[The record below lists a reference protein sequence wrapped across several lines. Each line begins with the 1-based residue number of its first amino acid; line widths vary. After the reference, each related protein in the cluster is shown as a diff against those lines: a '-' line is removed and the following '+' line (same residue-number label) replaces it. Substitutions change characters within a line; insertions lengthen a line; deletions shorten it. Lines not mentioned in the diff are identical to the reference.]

1 MILVAKCSIVEVT
14 LYSLS
19 EAFSVIVGLYGT
31 IIHYD
36 ESKISRLRGCFNH
49 LKKIFFVIF
58 ASPIFLVEEIQ
69 TVFLF
74 FKECRQIQLLSE
86 EQNVFKH
93 LSLDKKDQVK
103 KFYNA
108 KIQELDK
115 VQKLICREATIQV
128 ALQLTL
134 ILYQEIFIQSFLKKQ
149 VRRL

>member
-1 MILVAKCSIVEVT
+1 MAKCIKVEVT
-14 LYSLS
+14 LGSRT
-19 EAFSVIVGLYGT
+19 EAFSFIVGLYGT
-31 IIHYD
+31 ILNYN
-36 ESKISRLRGCFNH
+36 ESKISRLRNCFNH

-74 FKECRQIQLLSE
+74 FKECRKIQLLSE
-86 EQNVFKH
+86 KQNVFKH
-93 LSLDKKDQVK
+93 LSMDKKDQVK

-115 VQKLICREATIQV
+115 AQKLICREATIQV

-134 ILYQEIFIQSFLKKQ
+134 ILYQEILI
-149 VRRL
+149 